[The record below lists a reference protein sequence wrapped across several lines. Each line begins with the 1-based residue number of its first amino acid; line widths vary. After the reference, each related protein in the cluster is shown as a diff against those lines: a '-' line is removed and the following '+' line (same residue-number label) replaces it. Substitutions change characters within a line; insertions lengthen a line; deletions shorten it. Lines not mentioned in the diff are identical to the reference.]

1 MNHFVVWLYT
11 SSPTFFVTATLVT
24 FVVIGVGGQL
34 LAHRWIRKWL
44 PTSNEV
50 AVCMISCASLIYAL
64 ILGLIAVATL
74 ESFNKVDDTAG
85 QEAFSVGNLYR
96 DLAGYPQPQRDSL
109 RAKLGLYLHHVIEVE
124 WPIQQCGKPLEQ
136 ETPLVDQLVTQWEAV
151 EPHSEGQNRLHAQ
164 ALMQLNQFL
173 ALRRNRVQANSVGLP
188 PIMWLTVLL
197 GGALNIVLTYFFSI
211 EKLYVHVLLVGA
223 YSAMIALVV
232 ATIISQDKP
241 LLGSTSVSSDAY
253 ERILTDV
260 MHEPPIQH
268 PPLQCR

>member
-1 MNHFVVWLYT
+1 MNRFVIWLYT
-11 SSPTFFVTATLVT
+11 SSPTFFVTATVVT
-24 FVVIGVGGQL
+24 FVVFGIAGL
-34 LAHRWIRKWL
+34 LLLHRRVRKWL

-85 QEAFSVGNLYR
+85 QEAYSVGNLYR
-96 DLAGYPQPQRDSL
+96 DLAAYPQSQRDPL
-109 RAKLGLYLHHVIEVE
+109 RAKLSSYLQYVVGVE
-124 WPIQQCGKPLEQ
+124 WPLQQCGKPMAE
-136 ETPLVDQLVTQWEAV
+136 ETPLVDQIVTQWEAV
-151 EPHSEGQNRLHAQ
+151 EPRSEGQKLLQAQ
-164 ALMQLNQFL
+164 ALIQLNQFL
-173 ALRRNRVQANSVGLP
+173 SLRRNRVQANAVGLP

-197 GGALNIVLTYFFSI
+197 GGALNIALTYLFSI
-211 EKLYVHVLLVGA
+211 EKLYVHLLLVGA
-223 YSAMIALVV
+223 YSVMIALVV

-260 MHEPPIQH
+260 MHGPSLEH
-268 PPLQCR
+268 PPLHCR